1 MPDHP
6 NPPHIRLM
14 DGLWYQQHPLETYR
28 WMRDNAPVYWDE
40 SAGVWGV
47 TRHDD
52 IQLVSRTPKKFCS
65 GKGSRPDNWTPTMIN
80 HDDPEHKRRRNLV
93 NRGFTKGRVEAHEPK
108 IRQIVTDLID
118 GVIDKGECEFVF
130 DVAAHLPMIVIGDML
145 GVRPEDR
152 ADLLRWSDEL
162 IKGLNPSDPDAM
174 TRAQRA
180 GLEYVQYA
188 QKVIAA
194 RRENPTDD
202 LMSVL
207 CFAEIDG
214 ETLSDEEIIQESLLI
229 LIGGDETTRHVIT
242 EGAEALIRH
251 PAERQKLID
260 DPSLIPTAVEEML
273 RWVTPIKNMSRTAT
287 CDTELRG
294 QKIREGEKLLLLYHS
309 ANRDER
315 VFDDPEEFDVTRAPN
330 EHLAFGGFGAH
341 FCLGASLARLE
352 LRVMF
357 EELLRRLPDM
367 QLDTD
372 APLAMRPNNFIV
384 GIEEMPIRFAPRAAQ
399 LRVEGVS

>member
-1 MPDHP
+1 
-6 NPPHIRLM
+6 
-14 DGLWYQQHPLETYR
+14 
-28 WMRDNAPVYWDE
+28 MRDHAPVFWDE

-52 IQLVSRTPKKFCS
+52 VQMVSRTPGSFCS
-65 GKGSRPDNWTPTMIN
+65 GKGSRPDSWTPTMIN

-108 IRQIVTDLID
+108 IRQIVTDLLD
-118 GVIDKGECEFVF
+118 AVVAKGECEFVF

-152 ADLLRWSDEL
+152 ADLLRWSDDL
-162 IKGLNPSDPDAM
+162 VKGLNPGDPGAM
-174 TRAQRA
+174 ERAQAA
-180 GLEYVQYA
+180 GLQYVQYA
-188 QKVIAA
+188 QRVIEA
-194 RRENPTDD
+194 RREHPTDD

-207 CFAEIDG
+207 CFAEIEG
-214 ETLSDEEIIQESLLI
+214 EKLTDEEIIQESLLI

-251 PAERQKLID
+251 PAERQCLID

-273 RWVTPIKNMSRTAT
+273 RWVSPIKNMSRTAT
-287 CDTELRG
+287 RDVELRG
-294 QKIREGEKLLLLYHS
+294 QKIREGDKLLLLYHS

-315 VFDDPEEFDVTRAPN
+315 VFDEPDRFDVGRTPN

-357 EELLRRLPDM
+357 EELLKRLPDM
-367 QLDTD
+367 KLATD
-372 APLAMRPNNFIV
+372 APLPMRPNNFIV
-384 GIEEMPIRFAPRAAQ
+384 GIEEMPVRFAPR
-399 LRVEGVS
+399 